1 MHFYNASWT
10 NLANYACINRSIL
23 DKEQGVYSDIFLIL
37 LHLLLYFEVGRCN
50 RVGALEIFVLRHA
63 PSPSCLSFHFRCG
76 FPPKVRSRLAAH
88 MPFLHF
94 CSSTPPV
101 ALIIHSL
108 RPRIYAIRMVIGC
121 E

>member
-50 RVGALEIFVLRHA
+50 HVGALEIFVLRHA
-63 PSPSCLSFHFRCG
+63 PSPSCLSCHFRCG

-88 MPFLHF
+88 MPVFAFLFVH
-94 CSSTPPV
+94 SSRRSDYSQPTP
-101 ALIIHSL
+101 A
-108 RPRIYAIRMVIGC
+108 YIRYPHGYRL
-121 E
+121 